1 MSSQEKNYGKGQSNT
16 RGETRPQ
23 AERGNRTC
31 DLVLSAST
39 QAIIGDKAAEMVD
52 VWF

>member
-39 QAIIGDKAAEMVD
+39 QALIGAAEMVD